1 MTAIVH
7 NIVDLGYEIEMKG
20 KGKMHNFKEKR
31 KITGGGVN

>member
-20 KGKMHNFKEKR
+20 KGKMKNFKEKR